1 MQEFCRAK
9 YKCKK
14 ESVTSNTFLLTFVHI
29 IVYIY
34 MYIDLQLYM
43 AVVVRG
49 CLPNCLK

>member
-34 MYIDLQLYM
+34 VYRST
-43 AVVVRG
+43 AVYG
-49 CLPNCLK
+49 CSS